1 MTRRAPTYLRQ
12 PGDGEGLVPRQAS
25 IILHMG
31 VVKAPLCNSG
41 LSVSHLTERYCRAND
56 AVTQQFLLPQCPRRG
71 HLFASSQGHIKT
83 GCRLESIDTTV
94 DYVTQRRDIQ

>member
-12 PGDGEGLVPRQAS
+12 PGDGEGLMPRQAS

-41 LSVSHLTERYCRAND
+41 LSVSHLTEVFETLPRCRRGSGMR
-56 AVTQQFLLPQCPRRG
+56 TLPRR
-71 HLFASSQGHIKT
+71 SSMTAGRVGQRKVR
-83 GCRLESIDTTV
+83 RLRWNTERAKEKV
-94 DYVTQRRDIQ
+94 C